1 MMRLLCAGVILSFS
15 LAVRAETPET
25 KSPREALKPFNDL
38 VGAWKGTGIPEGSRS
53 DKDNGWWSERLAWQW
68 QFKGDDAWLIVEI
81 AKGKYYDGGELR
93 YLPDKK
99 RFQLTLDSVNREKHV
114 FEGEFADKKL
124 VVERKDEKSKE
135 TQRLTFRMLHSNRIT
150 YQYEVLASGKTN
162 FAKKYQVG
170 MTKEGVAF
178 ASGTTGPEC
187 IVSGGLGTMQVS
199 YQGKTYYVCCSGCRD
214 EFRANPEKYI
224 KEYEAKQKKK

>member
-1 MMRLLCAGVILSFS
+1 MSALFLTPLVAL
-15 LAVRAETPET
+15 AETPEKVT
-25 KSPREALKPFNDL
+25 PREALKPFNDL

-53 DKDNGWWSERLAWQW
+53 DKDSGWWSERLAWQW

-93 YLPDKK
+93 YLPDTK
-99 RFQLTLDSVNREKHV
+99 RFRLTLDTVTKEKQI
-114 FEGEFADKKL
+114 FEGELADKKL
-124 VVERKDEKSKE
+124 VVERKDEKAKE
-135 TQRLTFRMLHSNRIT
+135 TQRLTFRMLHNNRIT
-150 YQYEVLASGKTN
+150 YQYDVLADGKTA

-199 YQGKTYYVCCSGCRD
+199 HQGKTYYVCCSGCRD
-214 EFRANPEKYI
+214 EFKANPDKYI
-224 KEYEAKQKKK
+224 KEFEAKKKKP